1 MPKRKKITNL
11 IQQVSKLLNSMDDT
25 FFFFQEK
32 TFNVYVL
39 LVLKENGLFLRY
51 NLQIPNSMNM
61 DELSLQIHNH
71 APETSA
77 NRCSAFERNYN
88 RGIHERFEY
97 VLILSYENYLQ
108 QNYVKYI
115 AYVKLLIYLTPRFLR
130 YQGNPS
136 GTASVVCSTNRVRKC
151 LHRRFKVYNW
161 GALRGV
167 RLKQRVGMPYS
178 LRSSKM
184 RFQRRKSQLMKDSE
198 LIRRVSTKATVSW
211 IDRYMY
217 MYMFL
222 TRRIYTVFAFEL
234 RLWAEAGLRIKDWR
248 LTFVGQWM

>member
-1 MPKRKKITNL
+1 MIH
-11 IQQVSKLLNSMDDT
+11 S
-25 FFFFQEK
+25 FFFQEK

-51 NLQIPNSMNM
+51 NLQIPNSMSM

-108 QNYVKYI
+108 QNYV
-115 AYVKLLIYLTPRFLR
+115 T
-130 YQGNPS
+130 
-136 GTASVVCSTNRVRKC
+136 
-151 LHRRFKVYNW
+151 
-161 GALRGV
+161 LRGV

-198 LIRRVSTKATVSW
+198 LIRRVSTKATVS
-211 IDRYMY
+211 
-217 MYMFL
+217 
-222 TRRIYTVFAFEL
+222 
-234 RLWAEAGLRIKDWR
+234 
-248 LTFVGQWM
+248 

>member
-1 MPKRKKITNL
+1 
-11 IQQVSKLLNSMDDT
+11 MDDT

-88 RGIHERFEY
+88 GGIHERFEY

-136 GTASVVCSTNRVRKC
+136 GTASVVCSTNRVRTC
-151 LHRRFKVYNW
+151 LHRRFKVYN
-161 GALRGV
+161 
-167 RLKQRVGMPYS
+167 
-178 LRSSKM
+178 
-184 RFQRRKSQLMKDSE
+184 
-198 LIRRVSTKATVSW
+198 
-211 IDRYMY
+211 
-217 MYMFL
+217 
-222 TRRIYTVFAFEL
+222 
-234 RLWAEAGLRIKDWR
+234 
-248 LTFVGQWM
+248 